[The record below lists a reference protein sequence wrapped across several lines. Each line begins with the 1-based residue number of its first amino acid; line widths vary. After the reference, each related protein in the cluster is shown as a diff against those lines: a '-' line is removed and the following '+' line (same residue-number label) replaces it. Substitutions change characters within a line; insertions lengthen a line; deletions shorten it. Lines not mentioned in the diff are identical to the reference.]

1 MITLMSFRKKFTQ
14 EQPDCQEYFA
24 ACALKSETQENF
36 IPLVKRSTA
45 FMANF
50 SDYSE

>member
-1 MITLMSFRKKFTQ
+1 MITLMSFKREFTQ

-24 ACALKSETQENF
+24 GRALKSETQGNF

-45 FMANF
+45 SMANF
-50 SDYSE
+50 NDYSE